1 MTSTS
6 AILVW
11 IRYKQGVWMY
21 RENIWQTV
29 IYFSTTK
36 EFMTISGAFQQ
47 QLAKRNGK
55 NLSHAIAILLGEL
68 ILC

>member
-1 MTSTS
+1 
-6 AILVW
+6 
-11 IRYKQGVWMY
+11 MY
-21 RENIWQTV
+21 EHIWQKV
-29 IYFSTTK
+29 RYFSTTK

-55 NLSHAIAILLGEL
+55 NLSHAIAILFGEL